1 MMGRV
6 LGFSEA
12 LPPPPPFF
20 LPNDG
25 NGYSNV
31 LQPPDNFQVSDD
43 DFCLPQPEEQ
53 RSYRGTIALKV
64 SKRKPKPTQK
74 ILDMEAELLT
84 KARQERMEEVRF
96 IP

>member
-1 MMGRV
+1 MKDAFES
-6 LGFSEA
+6 FSSKH
-12 LPPPPPFF
+12 FC
-20 LPNDG
+20 
-25 NGYSNV
+25 
-31 LQPPDNFQVSDD
+31 QVSDD

-84 KARQERMEEVRF
+84 KARQERMEEVRRKIELNF
-96 IP
+96 FLNKSSRNF

>member
-1 MMGRV
+1 M
-6 LGFSEA
+6 
-12 LPPPPPFF
+12 
-20 LPNDG
+20 
-25 NGYSNV
+25 SNE
-31 LQPPDNFQVSDD
+31 

-84 KARQERMEEVRF
+84 KARQERMEEVRRNRIDLDF
-96 IP
+96 FLTIFTLFRLRESARQKTK

>member
-1 MMGRV
+1 M
-6 LGFSEA
+6 
-12 LPPPPPFF
+12 
-20 LPNDG
+20 
-25 NGYSNV
+25 SNE
-31 LQPPDNFQVSDD
+31 

-84 KARQERMEEVRF
+84 KARQERMEEVRD
-96 IP
+96 

>member
-1 MMGRV
+1 MHIKSVHGI
-6 LGFSEA
+6 FC
-12 LPPPPPFF
+12 
-20 LPNDG
+20 
-25 NGYSNV
+25 
-31 LQPPDNFQVSDD
+31 QVSDD

-84 KARQERMEEVRF
+84 KARQERMEEVRGKVEKIDLDF
-96 IP
+96 LQS